1 MCGVLSRSRS
11 LAALFLATSDVTSKF
26 ADNRWKIYIIEA
38 GRKNRVLFGIIN
50 KYNSNEC
57 FVVVEMEDIYYSK
70 QNLFLFPLKIKY
82 DDFHWLVYWHTKIY
96 MSLNLV
102 ITWLWLLNSTIAII
116 MSMQLT

>member
-11 LAALFLATSDVTSKF
+11 LAALFLATSDVKSKF

-50 KYNSNEC
+50 TNNSNEC

-70 QNLFLFPLKIKY
+70 QNLFLFPLKTKY
-82 DDFHWLVYWHTKIY
+82 GDFHWLVYWHTKI
-96 MSLNLV
+96 NRTPV
-102 ITWLWLLNSTIAII
+102 FICR
-116 MSMQLT
+116 